1 MFADPVARPHM
12 ERNDKGRLRI
22 GAVSVDIQIESP
34 AEMLAHFDHVLAPF
48 EIFLHGH
55 ARRAF
60 RISSRNDGTGRQHRN
75 DSEMRIQR
83 AGFGKYSCQSFG
95 MTACRRS
102 ASRSPKCPLPEE

>member
-1 MFADPVARPHM
+1 MFADPVARPRM

-34 AEMLAHFDHVLAPF
+34 AEMLAHLDRVLAQF
-48 EIFLHGH
+48 ED
-55 ARRAF
+55 F
-60 RISSRNDGTGRQHRN
+60 RIVTQSVRSGFPVEITGQHRN
-75 DSEMRIQR
+75 DPEMRIQR
-83 AGFGKYSCQSFG
+83 AGFGNYSCQSFG